1 SNRHTEALNA
11 FKPFANW
18 PESFHQFLT
27 EIVARNRAIY
37 PAFSKPALLFR
48 LSMALDRSP
57 LRKLQPDIYQAVE
70 SELESFIRTEQ
81 TPAILPKPKTENLKQ
96 DNLLSKKEIKTM
108 LAVSDSS
115 FDQLIK
121 TNLKP
126 PSLDE
131 KYSLDNV
138 AELRDILLRLVTLN
152 EAAKILRLSPHN
164 TKNLLKSG
172 IITAFRGPDIDGYR
186 DILIDTKVLN
196 NLLTNIGKSVKSK

>member
-1 SNRHTEALNA
+1 
-11 FKPFANW
+11 
-18 PESFHQFLT
+18 
-27 EIVARNRAIY
+27 
-37 PAFSKPALLFR
+37 
-48 LSMALDRSP
+48 
-57 LRKLQPDIYQAVE
+57 
-70 SELESFIRTEQ
+70 
-81 TPAILPKPKTENLKQ
+81 
-96 DNLLSKKEIKTM
+96 M

-196 NLLTNIGKSVKSK
+196 NLLSTISKSVKSKFIHENISLSLYFKKYHYHSMRTLDELIQAVLDRRLSIVNFDKEAGLLGISFDKNELLQFIDIQTKIKIKMNY